1 MFGSLGYW
9 ASSKGMVSMP
19 DLFGL
24 TEAQASTALSNV
36 VLSYT
41 KIANTLTSNSSVVGK
56 VATQSSAAGSL
67 VNYES
72 IIQISLYELICVPV
86 FVRGPLISS
95 TPCTDTLPRRDT
107 YRWESTNCGTYS
119 FEDRTE
125 NVGVACPPPPPPSTF
140 PPVWTDQS
148 ISTSL
153 TYNVS
158 YSDSV
163 SATNSPSYLIVEPVP
178 GPYLPISGI
187 GINSSTGQ
195 LSGTPSSP
203 NQPFRFRIMAYNSD
217 GTIFSPNF
225 EGTVAPGCFALP
237 NTTTTENVDGPLDAN
252 DCFTRRIFDVTYNGC
267 GSEIS
272 RVLRSTTLICV

>member
-1 MFGSLGYW
+1 
-9 ASSKGMVSMP
+9 MVSMP

-95 TPCTDTLPRRDT
+95 TPCTNTLPQRDT

-125 NVGVACPPPPPPSTF
+125 NVGVACPPPPEPSTF

-148 ISTSL
+148 ISL
-153 TYNVS
+153 TFTYGVN

-163 SATNSPSYLIVEPVP
+163 SATNGPSYLIVEPSSGTYSPV
-178 GPYLPISGI
+178 SGI
-187 GINSSTGQ
+187 GINSATGAIT
-195 LSGTPSSP
+195 GNP
-203 NQPFRFRIMAYNSD
+203 NNAGQSYNFRVMAYNSD
-217 GTIFSPNF
+217 GTIFTQNF
-225 EGTVAPGCFALP
+225 SGTVGLGCTGLP
-237 NTTTTENVDGPLDAN
+237 NTTTREDVDGPLDAN
-252 DCFTRRIFDVTYNGC
+252 DCFTRRSFDVTYNGC

-272 RVLRSTTLICV
+272 RVLISTTIICV